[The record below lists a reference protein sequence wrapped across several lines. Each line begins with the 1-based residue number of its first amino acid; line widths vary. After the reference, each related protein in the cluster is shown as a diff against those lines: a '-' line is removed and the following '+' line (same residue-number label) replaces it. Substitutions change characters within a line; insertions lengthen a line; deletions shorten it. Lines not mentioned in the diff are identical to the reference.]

1 MSANHMGM
9 VFAAEGL
16 DGSEKLLLL
25 SYTNWTDPYGYCWPS
40 EDRLVDDCGTSRSTV
55 QRAKRKLVKKKLLK
69 SVRRKNSK
77 GEPISNL
84 SRVNLPLLAS
94 MARAEKTYDDNL
106 IDQITFDDDTQ
117 GDPEATLRGTPDN
130 PETPSD
136 LLTRHFD
143 SYPESNRLLPGV
155 KMTHVGMSQND
166 SPSLSDPE
174 GISLS
179 GPGCPTG
186 DGSKQDEREA
196 AAPKDDP
203 APAAGAGGVPGP
215 REDAD
220 GTADAVVMLTGLP
233 GTVTDGAARKLVPL
247 VLVAVAAGW
256 TLPALRGH
264 LAKLCDPEKVRYAP
278 AVYEKHLRELPAA
291 PAVRA
296 VRETGARYEVG
307 PGMCTRH
314 LGYRADDCTPCRQE
328 ARGGD
333 PSTLQAEALAMVA
346 RVRAGLNGGGQR

>member
-1 MSANHMGM
+1 MSAEHMGM

-55 QRAKRKLVKKKLLK
+55 QRAKRKLIKKKLLK
-69 SVRRKNSK
+69 SVRRKNSQ

-94 MARAEKTYDDNL
+94 MARAERTYDDNL

-130 PETPSD
+130 PEPPSD
-136 LLTRHFD
+136 LLTRHSD

-179 GPGCPTG
+179 GPGSPTG
-186 DGSKQDEREA
+186 DSSEQDGRETAAPEDDAASA
-196 AAPKDDP
+196 AAEVP
-203 APAAGAGGVPGP
+203 APRRGKAEDGGQRAEVL
-215 REDAD
+215 E
-220 GTADAVVMLTGLP
+220 LLLGLP
-233 GTVTDGAARKLVPL
+233 GRMHRDDAVDLLPL
-247 VLVAVAAGW
+247 A
-256 TLPALRGH
+256 T
-264 LAKLCDPEKVRYAP
+264 
-278 AVYEKHLRELPAA
+278 
-291 PAVRA
+291 
-296 VRETGARYEVG
+296 
-307 PGMCTRH
+307 
-314 LGYRADDCTPCRQE
+314 
-328 ARGGD
+328 
-333 PSTLQAEALAMVA
+333 EALATGWTVPRLRDHLA
-346 RVRAGLNGGGQR
+346 RRCDPDRVFDIAAVYRKHLKRLPTARPGQVFIRRRPYPRARSATGPAWPRIR

>member
-1 MSANHMGM
+1 M
-9 VFAAEGL
+9 
-16 DGSEKLLLL
+16 
-25 SYTNWTDPYGYCWPS
+25 
-40 EDRLVDDCGTSRSTV
+40 
-55 QRAKRKLVKKKLLK
+55 
-69 SVRRKNSK
+69 
-77 GEPISNL
+77 
-84 SRVNLPLLAS
+84 
-94 MARAEKTYDDNL
+94 
-106 IDQITFDDDTQ
+106 
-117 GDPEATLRGTPDN
+117 
-130 PETPSD
+130 
-136 LLTRHFD
+136 
-143 SYPESNRLLPGV
+143 
-155 KMTHVGMSQND
+155 
-166 SPSLSDPE
+166 
-174 GISLS
+174 
-179 GPGCPTG
+179 
-186 DGSKQDEREA
+186 
-196 AAPKDDP
+196 
-203 APAAGAGGVPGP
+203 PGP